1 MMMILGKPAPL
12 LFGQLLLGIIN
23 GSFYA
28 MLSLGLA
35 IIFGLLNVI
44 NFAHGALFMVGAFV
58 TWGLLN
64 YLGIGFWPALVVA
77 PLIVGAFGLLLERTL
92 IRFTYK
98 LDVLYG
104 LLLTFGLA
112 LVLEGLFTNLY
123 GSSGV
128 SYAGPDILSG
138 TMDLGFMYLPVY
150 RAFVV
155 FAAIIICFA
164 VWFTIEKSSLGAL
177 LRAATENPTL
187 VQSFG
192 VNVPR
197 LISFTF
203 AGGVALAGLA
213 GVLAAPLYSVSPG
226 MGTNLINTVFAVVV
240 IGGMGSIGGA
250 ILTGFGLGI
259 IQGFTEVFYPAASSV
274 VVFVVMA
281 IILLARP
288 AGLFG
293 RVA

>member
-1 MMMILGKPAPL
+1 MVMILGKPAPL

-28 MLSLGLA
+28 MLSMGLA
-35 IIFGLLNVI
+35 IIFGLLKII
-44 NFAHGALFMVGAFV
+44 NFAHGAMFMIGAFV
-58 TWGLLN
+58 TWALLN
-64 YLGIGFWPALVVA
+64 YLGINFWFALVLS
-77 PLIVGAFGLLLERTL
+77 PLIVGVTGYALERT
-92 IRFTYK
+92 IIQRIYK
-98 LDVLYG
+98 LDILYG

-112 LVLEGLFTNLY
+112 QLVQGAMTIHF

-128 SYAGPDILSG
+128 SYAAPDMLSG
-138 TMDLGFMYLPVY
+138 VMNLGFMYLPVY
-150 RAFVV
+150 RGFVI

-164 VWFTIEKSSLGAL
+164 VWFAIEKTKLGAL

-197 LISFTF
+197 LIALTF
-203 AGGVALAGLA
+203 AGGVALAALA
-213 GVLAAPLYSVSPG
+213 GVLAAPLYSVNPD
-226 MGTNLINTVFAVVV
+226 MGSDLINTVFAVVV

-259 IQGFTEVFYPAASSV
+259 IEGFTDVFYPPGSAV

-281 IILLARP
+281 IVLLARP

-293 RVA
+293 KVA

>member
-58 TWGLLN
+58 TWGLLH

-77 PLIVGAFGLLLERTL
+77 PVMVGAFGLLIERTL

-98 LDVLYG
+98 LDILYG

-112 LVLEGLFTNLY
+112 LVLEGIFTNAF

-128 SYAGPDILSG
+128 SYDGPNILSG
-138 TMDLGFMYLPVY
+138 TLNLGFMYLPVY

-155 FAAIIICFA
+155 FAAIVICFG
-164 VWFTIEKSSLGAL
+164 VWFTIEKTPLGAL
-177 LRAATENPTL
+177 LRAATENPAL

-197 LISFTF
+197 LISLTF

-213 GVLAAPLYSVSPG
+213 GVLAAPLYSVNPG
-226 MGTNLINTVFAVVV
+226 MGTSLINTVFAVVV

-274 VVFVVMA
+274 VVFAVMA
-281 IILLARP
+281 VVLLARP

>member
-23 GSFYA
+23 GAFYA

-58 TWGLLN
+58 TWGLLH

-77 PLIVGAFGLLLERTL
+77 PVVVGLLGLALERGL

-98 LDVLYG
+98 LDILYG

-112 LVLEGLFTNLY
+112 LILQGLFTNFY

-128 SYAGPDILSG
+128 SYAGPSVLSG
-138 TMDLGFMYLPVY
+138 VLNLGFMYLPVY
-150 RAFVV
+150 RGFVIV
-155 FAAIIICFA
+155 AAALICFI
-164 VWFTIEKSSLGAL
+164 VWFTIEKTSLGAT
-177 LRAATENPTL
+177 LRAATENPAL
-187 VQSFG
+187 VQAFG

-197 LISFTF
+197 LVALTF
-203 AGGVALAGLA
+203 AAGVGLAGLA
-213 GVLAAPLYSVSPG
+213 GVLAAPLYSVNPN
-226 MGTNLINTVFAVVV
+226 MGSDLINTVFAVVV

-259 IQGFTEVFYPAASSV
+259 IQGLTEAFYPPASSV

-281 IILLARP
+281 VVLLARP

-293 RVA
+293 KVA

>member
-1 MMMILGKPAPL
+1 MIMIFGKPAPL

-28 MLSLGLA
+28 MLSMGLA
-35 IIFGLLNVI
+35 IIFGLLKII
-44 NFAHGALFMVGAFV
+44 NFAHGAMFMVGAFV

-64 YLGIGFWPALVVA
+64 YLNINFWWALILS
-77 PLIVGAFGLLLERTL
+77 PLIVGALGYVLERTV
-92 IRFTYK
+92 IRRIYK
-98 LDVLYG
+98 LDILYG

-112 LVLEGLFTNLY
+112 QLLEGVFTNY
-123 GSSGV
+123 FGSSGV
-128 SYAGPDILSG
+128 SYDTPDSLSG
-138 TMDLGFMYLPVY
+138 VMNLGFMYLPVY
-150 RAFVV
+150 RGFVV

-164 VWFTIEKSSLGAL
+164 VWFAIEKTRLGAL
-177 LRAATENPTL
+177 LRAATENPAL

-197 LISFTF
+197 LIALTF
-203 AGGVALAGLA
+203 AGGVALAALA
-213 GVLAAPLYSVSPG
+213 GVLAAPLYSVNPD
-226 MGTNLINTVFAVVV
+226 MGTELINTVFAVVV

-250 ILTGFGLGI
+250 ILTGFALGI
-259 IQGFTEVFYPAASSV
+259 IEGFTDVFYPPGSAV

-281 IILLARP
+281 AVLIARP

-293 RVA
+293 KTA

>member
-1 MMMILGKPAPL
+1 MTMIFGKPAPL
-12 LFGQLLLGIIN
+12 LFGQLVLGIIN

-28 MLSLGLA
+28 MLSMGLA
-35 IIFGLLNVI
+35 IIFGLLRII
-44 NFAHGALFMVGAFV
+44 NFAHGAMFMIGAFV

-64 YLGIGFWPALVVA
+64 YLDINFWFALILA
-77 PLIVGAFGLLLERTL
+77 PLIVGAAGYVLERTV
-92 IRFTYK
+92 IQRIYK
-98 LDVLYG
+98 LDILYG

-112 LVLEGLFTNLY
+112 QLLQGLMTNY
-123 GSSGV
+123 FGSSGV
-128 SYAGPDILSG
+128 SYNTPDILSSVLN
-138 TMDLGFMYLPVY
+138 LGFMYLPVY
-150 RAFVV
+150 RAFVIA
-155 FAAIIICFA
+155 AAIIICFG
-164 VWFTIEKSSLGAL
+164 VWFAVEKTSLGAL

-197 LISFTF
+197 LIALTF
-203 AGGVALAGLA
+203 AGGVALAALA
-213 GVLAAPLYSVSPG
+213 GVLAAPLYSVNPD
-226 MGTNLINTVFAVVV
+226 MGSELINTVFAVVV

-250 ILTGFGLGI
+250 IITGFGLGI
-259 IQGFTEVFYPAASSV
+259 IVGFTDVFYPPGSAV

-293 RVA
+293 KVA

>member
-1 MMMILGKPAPL
+1 MTMIFGKPAPL
-12 LFGQLLLGIIN
+12 LFGQLVLGIIN

-28 MLSLGLA
+28 MLSMGLA
-35 IIFGLLNVI
+35 IIFGLLRII
-44 NFAHGALFMVGAFV
+44 NFAHGAMFMIGAFV

-64 YLGIGFWPALVVA
+64 YLNINFWFALVLA
-77 PLIVGAFGLLLERTL
+77 PLIVGAAGYALERSV
-92 IRFTYK
+92 IQRIYK
-98 LDVLYG
+98 LDILYG

-112 LVLEGLFTNLY
+112 QLLQGLMTNY
-123 GSSGV
+123 FGSSGV
-128 SYAGPDILSG
+128 SYNTPDILSG
-138 TMDLGFMYLPVY
+138 VMHLGFMYLPVY
-150 RAFVV
+150 RAFVIG
-155 FAAIIICFA
+155 AAILICFG
-164 VWFTIEKSSLGAL
+164 VWFAVEKTSPVAL

-197 LISFTF
+197 LIALTF
-203 AGGVALAGLA
+203 AGGVALAALA
-213 GVLAAPLYSVSPG
+213 GVLAAPLYSVNPD
-226 MGTNLINTVFAVVV
+226 MGSELINTVFAVVV

-250 ILTGFGLGI
+250 IITGFGLGVI
-259 IQGFTEVFYPAASSV
+259 VGFTDVFYPPGSAV

-293 RVA
+293 KVA